1 MAQVSLS
8 EAAKLTGKNR
18 TTLYRYIK
26 QGKLS
31 KITDATGKEKLDISE
46 LLRVFGAF
54 PATVATTKNDNK
66 KQHDATINFVAEN
79 ATLKNKIQQLEQQLK
94 SKDELLHSKD
104 DHIASLKQ
112 AMLLLES
119 KSDTSLSADMTKKRW
134 SFWKR

>member
-18 TTLYRYIK
+18 TTLYRYIQ

-31 KITDATGKEKLDISE
+31 KITDATGKDKLDTSE

-54 PATVATTKNDNK
+54 NATVATTEKSNK
-66 KQHDATINFVAEN
+66 KQHDATKDFVAEN

-94 SKDELLHSKD
+94 NKEDLLHSKD
-104 DHIASLKQ
+104 DHITSLKQ
-112 AMLLLES
+112 AMLLLER
-119 KSDTSLSADMTKKRW
+119 KSDTNTTIPKKRW
-134 SFWKR
+134 QFWRP